1 MLKTINDKYFI
12 LYEFYVIFMY
22 IYFYYLAILRE
33 MILSTGGEEE
43 MSALL
48 GTLHT
53 ADHTCIPLK
62 SSILKLFLSCMKE
75 SHRTRTMFRKID
87 GFVYVVSAL
96 VSMEGWFSSDKHVDQ
111 EALKFAYTICNTIT
125 IAMRFE
131 PANAKYFHQEVS
143 QSKSI

>member
-1 MLKTINDKYFI
+1 MFKLINGY
-12 LYEFYVIFMY
+12 LHC
-22 IYFYYLAILRE
+22 LAILRE

-43 MSALL
+43 MSTLL

-62 SSILKLFLSCMKE
+62 SSILKLFLNCMKE
-75 SHRTRTMFRKID
+75 SHRTRTMFRKVD

-96 VSMEGWFSSDKHVDQ
+96 VSMEGWFSEEKLVDQ
-111 EALKFAYTICNTIT
+111 EALRFAYTIFNTIT

-131 PANAKYFHQEVS
+131 PANAKYFHQEVN
-143 QSKSI
+143 KSN